1 MTSSLLSHHDQVIQY
16 ARSIIDQ
23 HPVYLDTETTGLSS
37 QDEIIEFSIIDH
49 DGSLLFSRLMKPTQ
63 PIPAQARL
71 IHGISDA
78 DVAAEK
84 TWPLLWSEI
93 RAILYGRVIAAY
105 NSPFDLQLMQQTHRR
120 YGLPWR
126 DNFNFVDVMSIFSS
140 FRGVRDPVRGGMRMF
155 KLADAASF
163 LNISIHET
171 HRATAD
177 TLLTRAV
184 LHSIAGLPY

>member
-1 MTSSLLSHHDQVIQY
+1 MNPTPLSHHDQVVQY
-16 ARSIIDQ
+16 ARSLIDQ

-37 QDEIIEFSIIDH
+37 QDEVIELSIIDY
-49 DGSLLFSRLMKPTQ
+49 DGSVLFSRLFKPTQ

-105 NSPFDLQLMQQTHRR
+105 NSPFDLQMMQQTHRK

-126 DNFNFVDVMSIFSS
+126 ETFNYVDVMSIFSS
-140 FRGVRDPVRGGMRMF
+140 YRGVRDPVRGGLRNF

-171 HRATAD
+171 HRASAD
-177 TLLTRAV
+177 ALLTRAI
-184 LHSIAGLPY
+184 LHAIGGLPY